1 MGATLVYIDNLKVS
15 VVVVNNGGD
24 INPSVLFELLL
35 ISGTVDRVLRLS
47 VFDIVL
53 LVVIGQR
60 HSRDL
65 QVAPLLY

>member
-1 MGATLVYIDNLKVS
+1 VGAALVYIDNLKVS
-15 VVVVNNGGD
+15 VIVVNNGGD

-60 HSRDL
+60 DSRDF